1 MNIVASSNLA
11 VGQYPFEHKAAML
24 GLASLLF
31 LGLSLRVDT
40 MDIRMLSGLVS
51 RSTGHH

>member
-11 VGQYPFEHKAAML
+11 VGEHKAAML

-31 LGLSLRVDT
+31 LGLSVRVDT

>member
-24 GLASLLF
+24 GLAPLLF